1 MATQA
6 VQKILRIGIIQNGR
20 IIEEK
25 LLRNREPV
33 TVGQNLKKCTF
44 VVATPELPSVHT
56 LFDVKGGT
64 YVLQFTDAMSGRLS
78 VGDQVHDLAALR
90 ASGKAKKAGSAW
102 QIELDERARGKV
114 TVGDTTI
121 LFQFVTPPPLRVLP
135 QLPANMRG
143 GLLLF
148 VGSVVGLNGVFLAT
162 MLLSTLFQVGGVA
175 WLVYMVP
182 PPPRNLDMNAIPDR
196 FLTIMRPETEEPEV
210 DTEVAEADPNAEAE
224 GVEVPADEPAD
235 EPSDSEPS
243 DSEPSD
249 AQQASEVEERY
260 QGRSEDEI
268 REIARETVV
277 QQSALGAVFN
287 SEDGVG
293 PALSQVTRSSNL
305 RAEDVIANQ
314 AARGA
319 GGEGGIVSTSGIAT
333 SSGATGDVNRQAI
346 EGGGSRV
353 AAEAETGAQPAQEE
367 QQVEVRVRVRGSS
380 EQTAGTGTIN
390 DSSLASSMRRNERD
404 ITRCYERGLGRDPS
418 LAGRVVIQFRI
429 TAGGRTDDARLN
441 ENAVGEEVGNCI
453 LGQIRRWRFDEPEGG
468 DVVVRKAYILES
480 GT

>member
-25 LLRNREPV
+25 LLRNREAV

-56 LFDVKGGT
+56 LFDVKSNT
-64 YVLQFTDAMSGRLS
+64 YVLQFTDAMTGRLS
-78 VGDQVHDLAALR
+78 VGDQVHDLGALR
-90 ASGKAKKAGSAW
+90 SSGKARKSGSSW

-148 VGSVVGLNGVFLAT
+148 IGSVVGLNGVFLAT
-162 MLLSTLFQVGGVA
+162 MLMSTIVQVGGVA
-175 WLVYMVP
+175 WLYYMVP
-182 PPPRNLDMNAIPDR
+182 PPPRNAGAMAMPDR
-196 FLTIMRPETEEPEV
+196 FLTIMRPDDEEPEV
-210 DTEVAEADPNAEAE
+210 ELDPTEADPDAEGEPTEVAEA
-224 GVEVPADEPAD
+224 EPAE
-235 EPSDSEPS
+235 EPSDNEPTEAPS
-243 DSEPSD
+243 DS
-249 AQQASEVEERY
+249 QTASADEVEERY
-260 QGRSEDEI
+260 EGRSEDEI

-287 SEDGVG
+287 SDDGVG
-293 PALSQVTRSSNL
+293 PALAQVTRSSNL

-319 GGEGGIVSTSGIAT
+319 GGEGGIVATSGIAT
-333 SSGATGDVNRQAI
+333 SSGATGDVGRQQI
-346 EGGGSRV
+346 EAGGSRV
-353 AAEAETGAQPAQEE
+353 AAAAEEGAQPAAEAEE
-367 QQVEVRVRVRGSS
+367 VEVRVRVRGSS
-380 EQTAGTGTIN
+380 ERTAGTGTISE
-390 DSSLASSMRRNERD
+390 SSLASSMRRNERD

-418 LAGRVVIQFRI
+418 LRGRVVIQFRI
-429 TAGGRTDDARLN
+429 TTGGRTSDARLN
-441 ENAVGEEVGNCI
+441 ENDVGEEVGNCI
-453 LGQIRRWRFDEPEGG
+453 LGQIRRWRFDEPENG
-468 DVVVRKAYILES
+468 DVTVQKAYILES
-480 GT
+480 G